1 MIEPP
6 PRGQC
11 FNWEQTGECKFG
23 NGCRF
28 LHGADD
34 DGSRFVKK
42 EKKTRN
48 RHRVRDLNDIGE
60 DDGEE
65 REERKPRV
73 RKPRVRKPR
82 ERQPREKIDEVC
94 NNYSAGHCP
103 YGDDCRRQHI
113 GTIEQ
118 KIEKIDEICNNFQRG
133 QCRFGDNCRRIHE

>member
-11 FNWEQTGECKFG
+11 FNWEQTGECKYG

-28 LHGADD
+28 LHGEAD
-34 DGSRFVKK
+34 DGSRFEKK
-42 EKKTRN
+42 EKKPRN
-48 RHRVRDLNDIGE
+48 RNRNRNRDGE
-60 DDGEE
+60 DDG
-65 REERKPRV
+65 EERKPRV

-82 ERQPREKIDEVC
+82 ERQPREKIDEEC
-94 NNYSAGHCP
+94 NNYTAGRCP

-113 GTIEQ
+113 GNVEQ

-133 QCRFGDNCRRIHE
+133 ECRFGDNCRRIHE